1 MKKTGVSEGKIMR
14 IALIHSTIRGDEKLL
29 IKAAKKR
36 KIELVP
42 VDIRK
47 KILNPDTWKDKF
59 DVVIERC
66 ISTTFGSHAVSF
78 FESIGIPVINSMKVA
93 RVCEDKFATSL
104 SLKRLKIPTVPFALV
119 FTEEQAAKAIQQ
131 LGGYPVVLKPAKG
144 SWGRLLAKINDR
156 DALEAV
162 IEQKMI
168 LGTPPHKA
176 FYIQKYVEKPERDIR
191 VTTVGEKVVCAI
203 YRESAHWITNTARGA
218 KAKAFK
224 VNHNLEKIS
233 LAASRAVG
241 GGVLGIDVFETEDG
255 YVINEINHTTEF
267 KNVQAVTK
275 VDVAEEILR
284 YCQGVAKHA

>member
-1 MKKTGVSEGKIMR
+1 MR

-162 IEQKMI
+162 LEQKMV

-176 FYIQKYVEKPERDIR
+176 FYIQKYVEKNGRDIR
-191 VTTVGEKVVCAI
+191 VTTVGNKVICAI
-203 YRESAHWITNTARGA
+203 YRVSTHWITNTSRGA
-218 KAKAFK
+218 KALRCK
-224 VNHNLEKIS
+224 VDKELEKIS
-233 LAASRAVG
+233 VSASKAVG

-255 YVINEINHTTEF
+255 YVVNEVNHTTEF
-267 KNVQAVTK
+267 KNVQAVTG
-275 VDVAEEILR
+275 VDVASVILS
-284 YCQGVAKHA
+284 YCKEVSKHA